1 MRQEQRIDEFGRD
14 PRLRKSKAHI
24 EYDIALQ
31 PLRQR
36 FKGKSWAEVHWEIEE
51 EEEQEYQNR
60 AKKMDE
66 ERRNRWLFNTYTYEI
81 EEGEIFA

>member
-1 MRQEQRIDEFGRD
+1 MRQEQITDEFGRD
-14 PRLRKSKAHI
+14 PSLRKSKAHI

-51 EEEQEYQNR
+51 EKEKETQNR

-66 ERRNRWLFNTYTYEI
+66 ERRNRWLFNAYEI